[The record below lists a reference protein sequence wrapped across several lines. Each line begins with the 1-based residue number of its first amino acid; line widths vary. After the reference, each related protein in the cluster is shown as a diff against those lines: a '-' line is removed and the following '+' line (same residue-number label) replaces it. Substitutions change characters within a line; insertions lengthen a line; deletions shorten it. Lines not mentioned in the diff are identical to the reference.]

1 MKNIIRI
8 TTSLLL
14 VLVMFVSVMSSCSLF
29 VGDDTPDVGNDNVGN
44 SSNIENPDSGNDG
57 NPDNGGDDKDYCAY
71 FSGKQS
77 VLLIG
82 QSNMAGRGF
91 VEDVEPISD
100 DRITMLNDAN
110 EWVKM
115 EEPIHYDKPAA
126 GVGLAASFAKG
137 FVDTFDCELG
147 LIPAAMGGTSISDW
161 RVGGTYYND
170 AIARAKEAQKTSNIC
185 AILWHQGE
193 SNRSNHAT
201 YAEKLQVIF
210 DAMIEEL
217 GLAADKIIIITGEL
231 REISTNPSQR
241 ETFHEQLNKLS
252 DVYRNYG
259 VADADGLTL
268 NNDIIHFDAPS
279 LRLFG
284 YRYFNIFK
292 TLVTGDAFD
301 FVDDRNYYYIGV
313 ENDPNPNNSGIID
326 RPSEDDGDNGNI
338 GEGGSTEGKTYVEGN
353 IIGDTYI
360 LSGGSN
366 GDINQ
371 EGKEYIGAN
380 KDASRPLFKFNVAN
394 ILSDPGFAENKNN
407 GKFEFTFTFYG
418 GGSSI
423 TADTT
428 ASAYGFLPGAGVTD
442 ADFSKVTWNN
452 CKVGKDYAG
461 LHRGGATF
469 VYKDQALGDIDV
481 IKVDDK
487 ITFILSYADIKQ
499 FICTEE
505 GDNYGILVMG
515 FDFNASVK
523 YVSME
528 GTAHDIPKVDFVY
541 GGDYS
546 NGERACLI

>member
-1 MKNIIRI
+1 M
-8 TTSLLL
+8 L
-14 VLVMFVSVMSSCSLF
+14 VLSMSACF
-29 VGDDTPDVGNDNVGN
+29 GDNDNNPPEENHGDQVDNNNGN
-44 SSNIENPDSGNDG
+44 NNNDNTG
-57 NPDNGGDDKDYCAY
+57 DNGNTDNEDKDYITY
-71 FSGKQS
+71 FTGKQS

-91 VEDVEPISD
+91 AEDVEPISD

-371 EGKEYIGAN
+371 EGKDYIGAN
-380 KDASRPLFKFNVAN
+380 KNASRPLFKFNVAN

-407 GKFEFTFTFYG
+407 GKFEFTFTFYE

-461 LHRGGATF
+461 LYRGDATF